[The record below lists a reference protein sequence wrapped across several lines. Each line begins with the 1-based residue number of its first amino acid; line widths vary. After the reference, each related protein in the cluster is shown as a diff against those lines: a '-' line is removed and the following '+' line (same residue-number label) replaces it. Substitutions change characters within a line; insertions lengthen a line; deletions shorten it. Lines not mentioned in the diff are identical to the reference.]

1 MCSPGPSPPPRWRAL
16 EGDFR
21 LLKEIGRGGMGVVY
35 LAEDTHLERRVAI
48 KTLPTHLG
56 SDAAVRQR
64 FLREARTA
72 ASLSHP
78 NIVSVYSAAER
89 QGIVY
94 FAMGYVHG
102 ESLAE
107 RIQRLGP
114 LPLEEALHVTRQLA
128 LALAT
133 AHAQG
138 VVHRDIKAEN
148 VLLDAQGRALV
159 TDFGIARLSEA
170 QPLTATG
177 TVLGTVQYMS
187 PEQVIGESVDGRS
200 DLYAM
205 GVLLF
210 YMLSGRFPFE
220 RAAPSAVLVAHVNS
234 APLRLHSVRPDLPD
248 GVDALVQ
255 SLLEKHP
262 DARVPS
268 AGVLLER
275 LQVMEGTSLAAVPS
289 EVPRALPPGAAGRV
303 TPSDASPQRLSSV
316 DADAVWARAAELQAY
331 TGAMIPPAVFPQ
343 TPAASATAGYDAAL
357 VMEAAREAGIEA
369 RYVERAFAERALT
382 ERAAGTAVAV
392 QVATGPSMQRAPN
405 RWIGAHTKIEFES
418 VLDGEIP
425 LDLFED
431 LADIA
436 RRSLGDLIAV
446 SVVGRTLAISIGAAG
461 QTRNGTVRLLQITV
475 GARNGR
481 TSIRAFEDI
490 TGLAGGLYGGIGA
503 GLGLSVGPVTAAM
516 LAKNLDPLIGI
527 VAGIGILSGA
537 VAGSR
542 FAFRRASESKQREL
556 RALVEELARFAMAAM
571 HRQALPP
578 ASG

>member
-1 MCSPGPSPPPRWRAL
+1 MTDAPDDVLSWPEPAPALARAL
-16 EGDFR
+16 AGEFR

-56 SDAAVRQR
+56 GDAAVRQR

-94 FAMGYVHG
+94 FAMGYVQG

-114 LPLEEALHVTRQLA
+114 LPLQEALHVMRQLA
-128 LALAT
+128 LALDA

-148 VLLDAQGRALV
+148 VLLDGQGRALV
-159 TDFGIARLSEA
+159 TDFGIARVTEA

-187 PEQVIGESVDGRS
+187 PEQVIGETLDGRS

-210 YMLSGRFPFE
+210 YMLSGKFPFE
-220 RAAPSAVLVAHVNS
+220 RNAPSAVLVAHVNS
-234 APLRLHSVRPDLPD
+234 APPRLHSLRPDLPD

-268 AGVLLER
+268 AGALLER
-275 LQVMEGTSLAAVPS
+275 LQAMEGTALAVVPQAV
-289 EVPRALPPGAAGRV
+289 AGRV
-303 TPSDASPQRLSSV
+303 TPPDASPQRLSSV
-316 DADAVWARAAELQAY
+316 DADAVWARAAELQAN
-331 TGAMIPPAVFPQ
+331 TGTMIPPAVFPQ
-343 TPAASATAGYDAAL
+343 TPAASPTAGYDAAL

-369 RYVERAFAERALT
+369 RYVERALAERS
-382 ERAAGTAVAV
+382 AGSAVAV
-392 QVATGPSMQRAPN
+392 QVSTGPSMQRAPN
-405 RWIGAHTKIEFES
+405 RWVGAHTKIEFES

-481 TSIRAFEDI
+481 TTIRAFEDI

-503 GLGLSVGPVTAAM
+503 GLGLSMGPVAAAM
-516 LAKNLDPLIGI
+516 LAKNFDPLIGI
-527 VAGIGILSGA
+527 IAGIGILSGA
-537 VAGSR
+537 LAGSR

-556 RALVEELARFAMAAM
+556 RGLVEELARFSLASM
-571 HRQALPP
+571 HQKRLPP